1 MTALSPRQH
10 RLWAL
15 LSGRTRIT
23 TGDVWA
29 ANRLLGAED
38 PSMWAPK
45 RTTARGDVADF
56 CRLRLLVEHGPTNGR
71 WYEPVGV
78 AS

>member
-15 LSGRTRIT
+15 LSGRKTVT

-29 ANRLLGAED
+29 INRLLG
-38 PSMWAPK
+38 APK
-45 RTTARGDVADF
+45 RTTARADAE
-56 CRLRLLVEHGPTNGR
+56 RLRDAGLLVAHGPVNGR
-71 WYEPVGV
+71 WYEPVGGV
-78 AS
+78 S

>member
-15 LSGRTRIT
+15 LSGRETVT

-29 ANRLLGAED
+29 ANRLLGA
-38 PSMWAPK
+38 PK
-45 RTTARGDVADF
+45 RTTARADVE
-56 CRLRLLVEHGPTNGR
+56 RLRDAGLLTEHGPTNGR

-78 AS
+78 TS